1 MSFRL
6 PITLLLAASIS
17 AHAADNDKTFQVG
30 PANSFKQKQTIS
42 GVTVAAEAYDTQS
55 QAATAFGKLDPYE
68 YGVLPVLLVIQND
81 SKQTIKLDRMLA
93 QYITPSREQIEATPA
108 SDVPYL
114 KAPKNPST
122 VLKSPIPGLG
132 KPKKSP
138 LLNPVIGERAFA
150 ARMLPPGDSASG
162 FVYFQTG
169 HRNGSRLYLT
179 GLRDAATN
187 TELFYFEIPLESH

>member
-1 MSFRL
+1 
-6 PITLLLAASIS
+6 
-17 AHAADNDKTFQVG
+17 
-30 PANSFKQKQTIS
+30 
-42 GVTVAAEAYDTQS
+42 
-55 QAATAFGKLDPYE
+55 
-68 YGVLPVLLVIQND
+68 
-81 SKQTIKLDRMLA
+81 
-93 QYITPSREQIEATPA
+93 
-108 SDVPYL
+108 
-114 KAPKNPST
+114 
-122 VLKSPIPGLG
+122 
-132 KPKKSP
+132 